1 MFGLAI
7 AEFEFTLTF
16 ADAPIDQFARGQEKA
31 MTASEKRGAL
41 LFFGE
46 AGCVRCH
53 AVAGEA
59 NEMFSDFQ
67 DRVIGVPQIAPFF
80 GVNFSNM
87 IYDGPGKDED
97 FGLQQITGLDSRSLQ
112 IPDRAAEKPPR
123 IARILP
129 QRSVHEARRCY
140 PSPFGC
146 RTVGP

>member
-1 MFGLAI
+1 MTTRRTGRCSASCSRAVKKGAPIDFTMFGLAI

-53 AVAGEA
+53 AVAGES

-80 GVNFSNM
+80 GV
-87 IYDGPGKDED
+87 E
-97 FGLQQITGLDSRSLQ
+97 LQQHDLR
-112 IPDRAAEKPPR
+112 RPR
-123 IARILP
+123 
-129 QRSVHEARRCY
+129 E
-140 PSPFGC
+140 G
-146 RTVGP
+146 